1 MASRRSGEKPSREE
15 EEERGGEGEG
25 EEGERERR
33 GSRRGRGR
41 GKWWVGKKVF
51 MKYEMIQ
58 VSAEFL

>member
-1 MASRRSGEKPSREE
+1 MRR
-15 EEERGGEGEG
+15 ERGRGKG
-25 EEGERERR
+25 